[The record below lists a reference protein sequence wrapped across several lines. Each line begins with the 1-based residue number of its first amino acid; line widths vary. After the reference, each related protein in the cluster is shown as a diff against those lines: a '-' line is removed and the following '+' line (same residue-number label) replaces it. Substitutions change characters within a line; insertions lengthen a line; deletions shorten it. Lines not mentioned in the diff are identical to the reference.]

1 MAGHSKW
8 SNIKHRKGAQ
18 DKKRAKDFM
27 KAIKEIT
34 IAIKENNKNGDPD
47 TNPAL
52 RSAITNARG
61 VNMPKDNID
70 RAIKKASGADADDYQ
85 TVSYEGYGPHGIAF
99 FVDCMT
105 DNPTRTVA
113 IVRAIFNKNG
123 GSLGTNGSLSFLFER
138 QAVFTLDKESL
149 KIDVDDLQ
157 LELIEAGVESFD
169 IEDEVVVIYAPY
181 NEFGTVA
188 EKLNELDI
196 LPTNAG
202 IKRIPL
208 TTTALDVEQS
218 KDILKLIEAFEDED
232 DIQEVYHNLELTDE
246 LMSHLEA
253 EG

>member
-18 DKKRAKDFM
+18 DKKRAKFFM

-52 RSAITNARG
+52 RSAIQNARG

-85 TVSYEGYGPHGIAF
+85 MVSYEGYGPHGIAV

-113 IVRAIFNKNG
+113 IVRAIFSKNG
-123 GSLGTNGSLSFLFER
+123 GSLGTNGSLSFLFES
-138 QAVFTLDKESL
+138 QAVFTIPKDQIN
-149 KIDVDDLQ
+149 IDLEELE
-157 LELIEAGVESFD
+157 LELIEFGVET
-169 IEDEVVVIYAPY
+169 IEEEEEVIVIYAPY
-181 NEFGTVA
+181 NEFGKISEQL
-188 EKLNELDI
+188 EKMGI
-196 LPTNAG
+196 QPSNAG
-202 IKRIPL
+202 IKRIPHS
-208 TTTALDVEQS
+208 TTALEVEQA
-218 KDILKLIEAFEDED
+218 KDIIKLIDAFEDED

-246 LMSHLEA
+246 LIEHLNNE
-253 EG
+253 